1 MANYPEESGILK
13 FNIRVSPPPPRMDHL
28 PPGAMTSYVANLK
41 PGDKITVFGPY
52 GDFFVKDTP
61 AEKIWIGGG
70 AGMAPLR
77 SHIFD
82 ELLRKDS
89 KTKMSYWYGA
99 RSLREMFYTEEL
111 DRLAEKYENF
121 SWHVALSDP
130 RKRTIGKVLP
140 ASSTSWCWKTTLKII
155 LTPRIVSTTCVGHR

>member
-1 MANYPEESGILK
+1 M
-13 FNIRVSPPPPRMDHL
+13 
-28 PPGAMTSYVANLK
+28 
-41 PGDKITVFGPY
+41 
-52 GDFFVKDTP
+52 KDTP

-111 DRLAEKYENF
+111 DRLAEKYDNF
-121 SWHVALSDP
+121 SGTSHYRIL
-130 RKRTIGKVLP
+130 RKRIP
-140 ASSTSWCWKTTLKII
+140 
-155 LTPRIVSTTCVGHR
+155 